1 MPPNGKTSPTNSST
15 LSVDTAIQLVP
26 YGDDPLRHLASLLL
40 ERHRDRLP
48 DLSQSVV
55 LFPHSSA
62 VPRFR
67 RMLQQQAAL
76 QGHSALLPPATTTL
90 ATWACR
96 FAAKDKRCLSEI
108 GREILLLDLLN
119 DFPEW
124 RNRYGVWP
132 LIDSLLTLFDE
143 LTMHQCR
150 LPGDPAGFIRQ
161 ITRSS
166 GMDIDELS
174 PFGSEAR
181 LVHALWRAWH
191 ERLEKNNLQDRT
203 HQILDGL
210 ARSLEALSADTQI
223 YITGFSDFTR
233 AEIEWLKT
241 LRAKHRLVL
250 LLQGRYENRNDDREN
265 PVADLLR
272 EMHANPLAAAPQD
285 VYTTFLNRA
294 FAPNEGTLLKRAH
307 EQKAESPSS
316 PVQGRLVIHE
326 AGDSESEARA
336 IDLQVRRWRLQ
347 GLHDIGIVTNDRKL
361 ARRVRALLERANV
374 ELQDAG
380 GWALSTTSAATALAR
395 WLECIEQHFAHKP
408 LLDLLKSPFVYLGF
422 GRNDLDRLVPAFEQ
436 MVVRARNVAS
446 GLENYRFSLDRA
458 ADDLQML
465 IGPEIP
471 AGLKQMLNR
480 LENAATLLTDLIHA
494 RPRPALDF
502 LEALQKSLENLGLS
516 TSFENDAAGRELLA
530 MLDDMKTAAAHGG
543 MRLTW
548 AEFHPWLK
556 RHMEQRRF
564 HPPMKGSGIELMGFA
579 ESRLYRCDALIIA
592 GAVREHMPGK
602 ISVPPYFNDNVRA
615 ELGLPTLAR
624 RYAQLFHDFRRLL
637 EAAPRVLISLRREQE
652 GERLMP
658 SPWVERLRAFH
669 ETAYHAPLN
678 DPELEWLVQQPEAV
692 IANREA
698 PLAIPA
704 VQPAARLPASL
715 QPSPV
720 TATDHQRL
728 LDCPYQYY
736 CSNGLGLR
744 PEKDVRED
752 IEKMDFGTH
761 VHRILQAFHAGAP
774 KLPGPWQKPLND
786 DTLPEAEALLR
797 NISQQVFANDLR
809 RHFFTRGWLYRWE
822 ACIPAYL
829 AWEMQHSSRW
839 RIQAMEWKK
848 QRDYQE
854 DNTHV
859 AIAGRVDRL
868 DRDADGYCIID
879 YKTGTVSSRDLLLRG
894 EEIQLPFYALLLDEE
909 NVAQALYLSIQDGK
923 VTEKSA
929 LDAATLAML
938 RAAVRKRLLLLKQQ
952 LDEETPLPAWGDAE
966 TCRLCDMEGLC
977 RREMWTEK
985 FRSAS

>member
-1 MPPNGKTSPTNSST
+1 
-15 LSVDTAIQLVP
+15 
-26 YGDDPLRHLASLLL
+26 
-40 ERHRDRLP
+40 
-48 DLSQSVV
+48 
-55 LFPHSSA
+55 
-62 VPRFR
+62 
-67 RMLQQQAAL
+67 MLQQQAAL
-76 QGHSALLPPATTTL
+76 QGYSALLPPTTTTL
-90 ATWACR
+90 TTWAGR
-96 FAAKDKRCLSEI
+96 FAGKEKRCLSAI

-119 DFPEW
+119 DFPAW
-124 RNRYGVWP
+124 RNRYSVWP

-143 LTMHQCR
+143 LTLHQCR
-150 LPGDPAGFIRQ
+150 LPEDPAGFIRQ
-161 ITRSS
+161 IAGSS
-166 GMDIDELS
+166 GMDFDELS
-174 PFGSEAR
+174 PFGSEAH
-181 LVHALWRAWH
+181 LVHALWRAWR
-191 ERLEKNNLQDRT
+191 ERLAKNNLQDRT
-203 HQILDGL
+203 HRILDGL
-210 ARSLEALSADTQI
+210 TRSLEELSADTQI
-223 YITGFSDFTR
+223 YITGFADFTR

-250 LLQGRYENRNDDREN
+250 LLQGRYEDRNDSPEN
-265 PVADLLR
+265 PVAHLLR
-272 EMHANPLAAAPQD
+272 EMHASPLAAAPQD
-285 VYTTFLNRA
+285 AYTAFLDRA
-294 FAPNEGTLLKRAH
+294 FAPRAGTLLKRAH

-316 PVQGRLVIHE
+316 PARGRLVIHE

-374 ELQDAG
+374 ELQDAA

-395 WLECIEQHFAHKP
+395 WLECIEQHFAHEP
-408 LLDLLKSPFVYLGF
+408 LLDLLKSPFLNLGF
-422 GRNDLDRLVPAFEQ
+422 GRAELDRLVPAFEQ
-436 MVVRARNVAS
+436 TVVRARNVAS

-465 IGPEIP
+465 FGPDIP

-480 LENAATLLTDLIHA
+480 LENAATLLLDLIHV
-494 RPRPALDF
+494 RSRPALDF
-502 LEALQKSLENLGLS
+502 LEALQKSFENLGLS
-516 TSFENDAAGRELLA
+516 ASFENDAAGRELLA
-530 MLDDMKTAAAHGG
+530 MLEDMKAAAAHGG

-615 ELGLPTLAR
+615 ELGLPALAR

-637 EAAPRVLISLRREQE
+637 DAAPRVMISLHREQE

-678 DPELEWLVQQPEAV
+678 DPELEWLVQRPEAV

-704 VQPAARLPASL
+704 AQPAARLPASL

-728 LDCPYQYY
+728 LDCPYQYF
-736 CSNGLGLR
+736 CSSGLGLR
-744 PEKDVRED
+744 PEKDVREE

-761 VHRILQAFHAGAP
+761 VHRILQAFHAGVP

-797 NISQQVFANDLR
+797 NISQEVFAGDLR

-829 AWEMQHSSRW
+829 AWEMKHSSRW
-839 RIQAMEWKK
+839 QIQATEWKQ

-854 DNTHV
+854 DNTH
-859 AIAGRVDRL
+859 ITITGRIDRL

-879 YKTGTVSSRDLLLRG
+879 YKTGAVSSRDLLLQG

-909 NVAQALYLSIQDGK
+909 NIAQALYLSIQDGK

-929 LDAATLAML
+929 LDPATLAIL
-938 RAAVRKRLLLLKQQ
+938 RTAVRGRLLLLKRL
-952 LDEETPLPAWGDAE
+952 LDEETPLPAWGDTE

-977 RREMWTEK
+977 RREMWAEPIRRHKRT
-985 FRSAS
+985 

>member
-1 MPPNGKTSPTNSST
+1 
-15 LSVDTAIQLVP
+15 
-26 YGDDPLRHLASLLL
+26 
-40 ERHRDRLP
+40 
-48 DLSQSVV
+48 
-55 LFPHSSA
+55 
-62 VPRFR
+62 
-67 RMLQQQAAL
+67 MLQQQAAL
-76 QGHSALLPPATTTL
+76 QGYSALLPPTTTTL
-90 ATWACR
+90 TAWVCR
-96 FAAKDKRCLSEI
+96 FADKEKRCLSVI
-108 GREILLLDLLN
+108 GREILLLELLN
-119 DFPEW
+119 DLPAW
-124 RNRYGVWP
+124 RNRYSIWP
-132 LIDSLLTLFDE
+132 LIDSLLMLFDE
-143 LTMHQCR
+143 LTMHQCQ
-150 LPGDPAGFIRQ
+150 LPEDPAGFIRQ
-161 ITRSS
+161 IARSS

-174 PFGSEAR
+174 PFGNEAH
-181 LVHALWRAWH
+181 LVHALWGAWH
-191 ERLEKNNLQDRT
+191 ERLAKNNFQDRT

-210 ARSLEALSADTQI
+210 TRSLEELSTDTRI
-223 YITGFSDFTR
+223 YITGFADFTR
-233 AEIEWLKT
+233 VEIEWLKI
-241 LRAKHRLVL
+241 LHAKHRLVL
-250 LLQGRYENRNDDREN
+250 LWQGWDEDINNSQDN
-265 PVADLLR
+265 TVALLLR
-272 EMHANPLAAAPQD
+272 EMHASPLVAAPQD
-285 VYTTFLNRA
+285 AYTAFLNRA
-294 FAPNEGTLLKRAH
+294 FAPRKGTLLKRAH
-307 EQKAESPSS
+307 EQKTESSSS
-316 PVQGRLVIHE
+316 PARGRLVIHE

-395 WLECIEQHFAHKP
+395 WLECIEQDFAHKP
-408 LLDLLKSPFVYLGF
+408 LLDLLKSPFLDLGI
-422 GRNDLDRLVPAFEQ
+422 GRAELDRLVPPFEKT
-436 MVVRARNVAS
+436 VVRARNVAS

-458 ADDLQML
+458 ADDLQMFF
-465 IGPEIP
+465 GPDTP
-471 AGLKQMLNR
+471 ASLKQMLIR
-480 LENAATLLTDLIHA
+480 LENAAALLMDLIHA
-494 RPRPALDF
+494 RSRPTLDF

-516 TSFENDAAGRELLA
+516 ASFENDAAGCELLT
-530 MLDDMKTAAAHGG
+530 MLEDMKAAAAHGG

-592 GAVREHMPGK
+592 GAVHEHMPGK
-602 ISVPPYFNDNVRA
+602 ISVPPYFNDSVRA
-615 ELGLPTLAR
+615 ELGLPSLAK
-624 RYAQLFHDFRRLL
+624 RYTELFHDFRRLL
-637 EAAPRVLISLRREQE
+637 DAAPRVVISLRREQE
-652 GERLMP
+652 GERLIP
-658 SPWVERLRAFH
+658 SPWVEMLRAFH

-692 IANREA
+692 IANRKA

-704 VQPAARLPASL
+704 VQPAARLPAFL

-728 LDCPYQYY
+728 LDCPYQYF
-736 CSNGLGLR
+736 CASGLGLR
-744 PEKDVRED
+744 PEKDVREE

-797 NISQQVFANDLR
+797 NISQEVFAGDLR
-809 RHFFTRGWLYRWE
+809 RRFFTRGWLYRWE

-829 AWEMQHSSRW
+829 AWEMKHSSRW
-839 RIQAMEWKK
+839 RIQATEWKK

-854 DNTHV
+854 DNTH
-859 AIAGRVDRL
+859 ITITGRIDRL

-879 YKTGTVSSRDLLLRG
+879 YKTGAVSSRDLLLQG

-909 NVAQALYLSIQDGK
+909 NIAQALYLSIQDGK

-929 LDAATLAML
+929 LDITTLAML
-938 RAAVRKRLLLLKQQ
+938 RTAVRKRLILLKQL
-952 LDEETPLPAWGDAE
+952 LDEETPLPAWGDTE

-977 RREMWTEK
+977 RREMWVEPI
-985 FRSAS
+985 RSTSQM

>member
-1 MPPNGKTSPTNSST
+1 
-15 LSVDTAIQLVP
+15 
-26 YGDDPLRHLASLLL
+26 
-40 ERHRDRLP
+40 
-48 DLSQSVV
+48 
-55 LFPHSSA
+55 
-62 VPRFR
+62 
-67 RMLQQQAAL
+67 MLQQQAAL
-76 QGHSALLPPATTTL
+76 QGYSALLPPTTTTL
-90 ATWACR
+90 AAWACR
-96 FAAKDKRCLSEI
+96 FAGKEKRCLSTI

-119 DFPEW
+119 DFPAW
-124 RNRYGVWP
+124 RHRYSVWP
-132 LIDSLLTLFDE
+132 LIDSLLALFDE
-143 LTMHQCR
+143 LSLHQCR

-161 ITRSS
+161 IARSS
-166 GMDIDELS
+166 GLDIDEFS
-174 PFGSEAR
+174 PFGNEAQLVHTVWQAWNAR
-181 LVHALWRAWH
+181 LT
-191 ERLEKNNLQDRT
+191 KNNLQDRT

-210 ARSLEALSADTQI
+210 TRSLEALSADTQV
-223 YITGFSDFTR
+223 YITGFADFTR
-233 AEIEWLKT
+233 AEIEWLKI
-241 LRAKHRLVL
+241 LHAKRRL
-250 LLQGRYENRNDDREN
+250 LLLMHGQHEERNDSQDN
-265 PVADLLR
+265 PVTHLLN
-272 EMHANPLAAAPQD
+272 EMRASPLAVAPQD
-285 VYTTFLNRA
+285 AYTAFLNRA
-294 FAPNEGTLLKRAH
+294 FSLREGALLRRAH
-307 EQKAESPSS
+307 EQEAEFPSS
-316 PVQGRLVIHE
+316 PAQGRLVIHE

-422 GRNDLDRLVPAFEQ
+422 ERNDLDRLVPAFEQ
-436 MVVRARNVAS
+436 TIVRARNVAS

-465 IGPEIP
+465 FGPDIP
-471 AGLKQMLNR
+471 ADLKQMLNR
-480 LENAATLLTDLIHA
+480 LENAATLLMDLIHV

-516 TSFENDAAGRELLA
+516 ASFENDDAGRELLT
-530 MLDDMKTAAAHGG
+530 MLEDMKAAAAHGG

-579 ESRLYRCDALIIA
+579 ESRLYRCDALILA

-615 ELGLPTLAR
+615 ELGLPALAR

-637 EAAPRVLISLRREQE
+637 DAAPRVMISLHREQE
-652 GERLMP
+652 GEKLIP

-692 IANREA
+692 IAKREA

-728 LDCPYQYY
+728 LDCPYQYF
-736 CSNGLGLR
+736 CSSGLGLR
-744 PEKDVRED
+744 PEKDVREE

-761 VHRILQAFHAGAP
+761 VHRILQAFHAGMP

-786 DTLPEAEALLR
+786 DTLAEAETLLR
-797 NISQQVFANDLR
+797 NISQEVFASDLR
-809 RHFFTRGWLYRWE
+809 RRFFTRGWLYRWE

-829 AWEMQHSSRW
+829 AWEMKHSSRW
-839 RIQAMEWKK
+839 RIQATEWKQ

-854 DNTHV
+854 NNTF
-859 AIAGRVDRL
+859 ISITGRIDRL
-868 DRDADGYCIID
+868 DRGTDEYRIVD
-879 YKTGTVSSRDLLLRG
+879 YKTGAVSSRDLLLQG

-909 NVAQALYLSIQDGK
+909 NIAQALYLSIQDGK
-923 VTEKSA
+923 VTEKSV
-929 LDAATLAML
+929 LDGETLAML
-938 RAAVRKRLLLLKQQ
+938 RTAVRKRLLLLKKL

-977 RREMWTEK
+977 RREMWTEQI
-985 FRSAS
+985 RSTP

>member
-1 MPPNGKTSPTNSST
+1 
-15 LSVDTAIQLVP
+15 
-26 YGDDPLRHLASLLL
+26 
-40 ERHRDRLP
+40 
-48 DLSQSVV
+48 
-55 LFPHSSA
+55 
-62 VPRFR
+62 
-67 RMLQQQAAL
+67 MLQQQAAL
-76 QGHSALLPPATTTL
+76 QGYSALLPPTTTTL
-90 ATWACR
+90 AAWVCR
-96 FAAKDKRCLSEI
+96 FADKEKRCLSVI

-124 RNRYGVWP
+124 HNRYSVWP

-143 LTMHQCR
+143 LTLHQCR
-150 LPGDPAGFIRQ
+150 LTGDPAGFIRQ
-161 ITRSS
+161 IARSS

-174 PFGSEAR
+174 PFGSEAH

-191 ERLEKNNLQDRT
+191 GRLEKNNLQDRT
-203 HQILDGL
+203 HQIVHGL
-210 ARSLEALSADTQI
+210 TRSLEELSADTQI
-223 YITGFSDFTR
+223 YITGFADFTR
-233 AEIEWLKT
+233 VEFKWLKT
-241 LRAKHRLVL
+241 LHARHQLVL
-250 LLQGRYENRNDDREN
+250 LLQGRYADRNDIQDN
-265 PVADLLR
+265 PVAHLLR
-272 EMHANPLAAAPQD
+272 ELHAIPLAAAPQD
-285 VYTTFLNRA
+285 VYTAFLNRA
-294 FAPNEGTLLKRAH
+294 FAPHEGTLLKRAH

-316 PVQGRLVIHE
+316 PARGRLVIHE

-408 LLDLLKSPFVYLGF
+408 LLDLLKSPFLYLGF
-422 GRNDLDRLVPAFEQ
+422 ERTELDRLVPAFEQ

-446 GLENYRFSLDRA
+446 GLENYRFSLDHA
-458 ADDLQML
+458 SDDLQKFFS
-465 IGPEIP
+465 PDVP
-471 AGLKQMLNR
+471 ASLKQMLKR
-480 LENAATLLTDLIHA
+480 LENAATLLTDLIHV
-494 RPRPALDF
+494 RPRSALDF
-502 LEALQKSLENLGLS
+502 LAALQKSLENLGLS
-516 TSFENDAAGRELLA
+516 AGFENDAAGRELLA
-530 MLDDMKTAAAHGG
+530 MLEDMKAAAAHGG
-543 MRLTW
+543 MHLTW

-556 RHMEQRRF
+556 RHMEQHRF

-637 EAAPRVLISLRREQE
+637 DAAPRVLISLRREQE

-669 ETAYHAPLN
+669 ETAYQAPLN

-692 IANREA
+692 IANRET

-736 CSNGLGLR
+736 CSSGLGLR

-774 KLPGPWQKPLND
+774 KLSGPWQKPLND

-797 NISQQVFANDLR
+797 KISQQVFVNDLR

-829 AWEMQHSSRW
+829 AWEMEHSSHW
-839 RIQAMEWKK
+839 QIQATEWKK
-848 QRDYQE
+848 QRDYQQ

-859 AIAGRVDRL
+859 AIAGRIDRL
-868 DRDADGYCIID
+868 DRDAEGYCLID
-879 YKTGTVSSRDLLLRG
+879 YKTGAVSSRDLLLRG

-909 NVAQALYLSIQDGK
+909 NIAQALYISIQDGK

-938 RAAVRKRLLLLKQQ
+938 RTAVRRRLLLLKQQ